1 LAVADPNAKVA
12 YFSRDYR
19 VKSYA
24 EAAPGQAEALDVLAG
39 LLGGDSNSALY
50 RKLVVEKRLATEVG
64 ASFDGD
70 SRDDGKFTIYA
81 IPAPGV
87 SLEAVERASDDVISR
102 YVNGPPAP
110 AELAR
115 VKTQL
120 VASSTYQRDNQY
132 SLASAYGQALAI
144 GLTVA
149 DVQSWPQ
156 RINAV
161 TAQDVR
167 SNAASSL
174 VRRESVTLFLKPVQ
188 K

>member
-1 LAVADPNAKVA
+1 MHRRKLKPCWTQKNSCCGYARDFTCGASDEVIAKFVNSPPPVAD
-12 YFSRDYR
+12 
-19 VKSYA
+19 
-24 EAAPGQAEALDVLAG
+24 
-39 LLGGDSNSALY
+39 
-50 RKLVVEKRLATEVG
+50 
-64 ASFDGD
+64 
-70 SRDDGKFTIYA
+70 
-81 IPAPGV
+81 
-87 SLEAVERASDDVISR
+87 
-102 YVNGPPAP
+102 
-110 AELAR
+110 LAR

-120 VASSTYQRDNQY
+120 VASAIYQRDSQY
-132 SLASAYGQALAI
+132 SLASAYGQALSI

-174 VRRESVTLFLKPVQ
+174 LRRESVTLFLKPGQ

>member
-1 LAVADPNAKVA
+1 
-12 YFSRDYR
+12 
-19 VKSYA
+19 
-24 EAAPGQAEALDVLAG
+24 LDVLAS

-50 RKLVVEKRLATEVG
+50 RRLVVEKKLATEVG

-70 SRDDGKFTIYA
+70 SRDDGKFSIYA

-87 SLEAVERASDDVISR
+87 SLEAVERASDEVIAKF
-102 YVNGPPAP
+102 VNSPPGA
-110 AELAR
+110 ADLAR

-120 VASSTYQRDNQY
+120 VASAIYQRDSQY
-132 SLASAYGQALAI
+132 ALASAYGQALAI

-167 SNAASSL
+167 GNAVSSL
-174 VRRESVTLFLKPVQ
+174 VRREAVTLFLTPGQ